1 MTQLY
6 IKSGTNSG
14 KCQAEAK
21 SVTKHIHI
29 RDTFDP
35 KNYKEITEEHKNS
48 TLEYHMFSKEKI
60 YGIIKGRPVA
70 GGNNQRDLIY
80 KEYFSS
86 PTVAT
91 EDVILSCIIDTEEE
105 RDVAVIDIPNKLI
118 QG

>member
-1 MTQLY
+1 MY
-6 IKSGTNSG
+6 HIFIKEERDVTNKG
-14 KCQAEAK
+14 
-21 SVTKHIHI
+21 
-29 RDTFDP
+29 
-35 KNYKEITEEHKNS
+35 IT
-48 TLEYHMFSKEKI
+48 
-60 YGIIKGRPVA
+60 VA

-105 RDVAVIDIPNKLI
+105 RDIAVIDIPNKLI